1 MNKKVKVKFKSKI
14 DEYELEL
21 LYDGILIVNDVK
33 QLSYREIMDNYEVD
47 TSIIIG
53 DNVIINRTNGIEMF
67 QEFIIGQTTVM
78 DYKIDNVKMEF
89 NITTHEI
96 VNKDGYLKIVYS
108 SDANESTKNHEI
120 EIYYS

>member
-21 LYDGILIVNDVK
+21 LYDGILIINDIK
-33 QLSYREIMDNYEVD
+33 QLSYREMMDNYEVD

-78 DYKIDNVKMEF
+78 DYKIDNVKMQF

-96 VNKDGYLKIVYS
+96 VNKDGYLKIEYS